1 MGYETYYLQFMNQAL
16 ELVLVFKR
24 KGNVVFANS
33 TAYKLLEY
41 NTDELLEIDIPDV
54 FPTIFDKGSDGIT
67 WKEGYGQDAREAMAY
82 RKNKT
87 CFSVQLKIFSLGDDE
102 SFACMALDTSDKA
115 YYEHKISVA
124 DAQMENAEA
133 MRTQF
138 VANITH
144 ELRTPV
150 NGILGN
156 IQNLQRN
163 ETDLSKL
170 STMRL
175 IERGCNDMH
184 SLINNILDYS
194 KLSAGKMELD
204 PGEFTFRDMMEY
216 VRSNHINKIAEK
228 GLDFFVNIS
237 PEVPERVIGDELR
250 IGQILNNLLSNAT
263 KFTTVGK
270 IMVEVV
276 KTAQRGNDVELFFMV
291 MDTGIG
297 ISKENQD
304 KLFKSF
310 SQVEA
315 SIFRRFGGTGLG
327 LNISKQLVE
336 LMGGSIH
343 VESEP
348 GKGSVFS
355 FHVWLSVPGGEEAA
369 EEVKT
374 LTYTPQMPAMTK
386 LDIVPSQEFGT
397 KENIEEIDKKMS
409 KLILCIEM
417 ENWDKAEMFMEA
429 IKTLSMGAPQA
440 IRSSMLK
447 LKMAVQKGDR
457 DKTVEAYDNFRNA
470 LDNRGECD

>member
-1 MGYETYYLQFMNQAL
+1 MNYEAYYLQFMNQAL
-16 ELVLVFKR
+16 EMVLVFDHT
-24 KGNVVFANS
+24 GTIEFANE
-33 TAYKLLEY
+33 TAKKLLEY
-41 NTDELLEIDIPDV
+41 DDICAIDVCDIFPMV
-54 FPTIFDKGSDGIT
+54 FETGKEGII
-67 WKEGYGQDAREAMAY
+67 WKEGYGHEEQEAMAY

-87 CFSVQLKIFSLGDDE
+87 CFSVQLKVFSLDNDKL
-102 SFACMALDTSDKA
+102 ACMALDTSDKA
-115 YYEHKISVA
+115 YYEHKISMA
-124 DAQMENAEA
+124 DAQMESAESL
-133 MRTQF
+133 RTQF

-156 IQNLQRN
+156 IQTLEKN
-163 ETDLSKL
+163 EDNPVKL
-170 STMRL
+170 NTMRL

-204 PGEFTFRDMMEY
+204 PREFVFKDMMDY
-216 VRSNHINKIAEK
+216 VKSNHINKIAEK
-228 GLDFFVNIS
+228 GLDFFMNIS
-237 PEVPERVIGDELR
+237 PEVPEKAIGDELR

-270 IMVEVV
+270 IMVDVV

-315 SIFRRFGGTGLG
+315 STFRRFGGTGLG

-343 VESEP
+343 VDSEP

-355 FHVWLSVPGGEEAA
+355 FHVWLSVPGEGDETSEQQ
-369 EEVKT
+369 T
-374 LTYTPQMPAMTK
+374 FSYTPQIPSFTDMEMVT
-386 LDIVPSQEFGT
+386 SQEFGT
-397 KENIEEIDKKMS
+397 NENLYEINKKMT
-409 KLILCIEM
+409 KLILCVDM

-429 IKTLSMGAPQA
+429 IKTLVTGAPQP

-447 LKMAVQKGDR
+447 LKMAVQKGDY
-457 DKTVEAYDNFRNA
+457 DKTVEAYDNFRAA
-470 LDNRGECD
+470 LDNQGENE